1 MLKAR
6 TRLGKYRIDRKIG
19 EGGFAVV
26 YRAYDTIEDIPVAL
40 KIPHARFLNKK
51 SIGEFKR
58 EVRIAASLDHP
69 NILPIKNAM
78 FIGKLL
84 VISAPLG
91 EESLHDRLTRRLALR
106 TALEFT
112 EQMISAVA
120 FAHAHNIIHRDI
132 KPDNFI
138 LFPDHQLRLGDF
150 GIAKIA
156 FQTRALSAGGTGT
169 VGYLAPEQALGK
181 PSFRSD
187 VFSLGLVLYRM
198 FSGVLPEWP
207 YKPLP
212 GGEKLRRSAPPEFID
227 FLKKCIEVDE
237 RLRYEDGLKMQSAF
251 ERIRPRFERFLSRRR
266 RSKSGRPARRS
277 G

>member
-6 TRLGKYRIDRKIG
+6 SKLGKYRIERKIG

-26 YRAYDTIEDIPVAL
+26 YRAFDTIEDIPVAL

-51 SIGEFKR
+51 SIGEFQR
-58 EVRIAASLDHP
+58 EVRIAASLDHI

-78 FIGKLL
+78 FIGKML
-84 VISAPLG
+84 VIAYPLG
-91 EESLHDRLTRRLALR
+91 EESLDDRLKRRLALR
-106 TALEFT
+106 TALSYT
-112 EQMISAVA
+112 EQMIGALA

-138 LFPDHQLRLGDF
+138 LFPEHQVKLSDF

-169 VGYLAPEQALGK
+169 LGYLAPEQALGK

-198 FSGVLPEWP
+198 FAGVLPEWP

-227 FLKKCIEVDE
+227 FLSKCIEVDE
-237 RLRYEDGLKMQSAF
+237 RLRYQDALKMQSAF
-251 ERIRPRFERFLSRRR
+251 ERLQPRFERFLQRRR
-266 RSKSGRPARRS
+266 RIKSGRPARRS

>member
-1 MLKAR
+1 VLKAR

-26 YRAYDTIEDIPVAL
+26 YRAYDLIEDIPVAL
-40 KIPHARFLNKK
+40 KIPHTRFLNKK

-58 EVRIAASLDHP
+58 EVRIAASLEHP
-69 NILPIKNAM
+69 HILPIKNAM

-84 VISAPLG
+84 VIASPLG
-91 EESLHDRLTRRLALR
+91 EESLEDRLSRRLALR
-106 TALEFT
+106 TALSFT

-120 FAHAHNIIHRDI
+120 FAHASNIIHRDI

-138 LFPDHQLRLGDF
+138 LFPEQQVKLSDF

-169 VGYLAPEQALGK
+169 LGYLSPEQALGK

-198 FSGVLPEWP
+198 FAGVLPEWP

-227 FLKKCIEVDE
+227 FLRKCIQVDE
-237 RLRYEDGLKMQSAF
+237 RLRYQDGLKMQSAF
-251 ERIRPRFERFLSRRR
+251 ERIQPRFERYLSRKR
-266 RSKSGRPARRS
+266 RSKKGRSARRTR
-277 G
+277 